1 MSRLAGRAARGAW
14 PALRRGAVAFAVVA
28 GIGQV
33 LALAMWASGAGEL
46 SLGVAARVG
55 ALYVG
60 AFHHVAIRLDIRDVA
75 TPAAGSISL
84 SIGIALLSV
93 TLLAGWLLA
102 RSGRAVAGHVSGGA
116 ALRAARGATV
126 AIGYAVPSFL
136 LALVTSVE
144 TVPLGAAAPGGVFR
158 MTLTPWQALVFPLAV
173 GAVSGAAG
181 GLRAS
186 LEAGGRSWAS
196 APVAG
201 SLRMLMAAALLS
213 FAGLFVGGVVQP
225 DEPVALAT
233 PTTARYLRPV
243 LDRPVTGIV
252 LLGHHVG
259 LLPNEAVWTLVPA
272 MGGCDRIGGDV
283 EADVLCYERFP
294 ASIGPS
300 LTPIP
305 GAATVRL
312 PLGEATYRSAPPG
325 YLLFLIVP
333 AAATVLG
340 GMRAAAVASGPRSSA
355 PGRPG
360 SETAEAV
367 RAGALAGVGFAVA
380 VGALAALSSVT
391 IGYRSTVGGEAAR
404 GWLVVGPQ
412 ILPGIALA
420 LAWGIAGGA
429 AGAALELT
437 RRRSRLL
444 RRARRGAA
452 PR

>member
-1 MSRLAGRAARGAW
+1 MW

-28 GIGQV
+28 GIGQA
-33 LALAMWASGAGEL
+33 LALAVWASGAAEL
-46 SLGVAARVG
+46 SLAAAARVG

-60 AFHHVAIRLDIRDVA
+60 AFHHVAIRLDVRDVA
-75 TPAAGSISL
+75 TPGAGSISL

-102 RSGRAVAGHVSGGA
+102 RSGRAVAGQASGGA
-116 ALRAARGATV
+116 AVRAARGATV
-126 AIGYAVPSFL
+126 AIGYAVPSFV
-136 LALVTSVE
+136 LALLTSVE
-144 TVPLGAAAPGGVFR
+144 TAPLGAAAPGGVFR
-158 MTLTPWQALVFPLAV
+158 LTLTPWQALVFPLAI
-173 GAVSGAAG
+173 GAVAGAAG
-181 GLRAS
+181 GLRAV
-186 LEAGGRSWAS
+186 LEAGGPSWAR

-201 SLRMLMAAALLS
+201 SLRMLIAAALLS

-243 LDRPVTGIV
+243 LDRPATGIV
-252 LLGHHVG
+252 LLGHHVA

-272 MGGCDRIGGDV
+272 MGGCDRVGGDV
-283 EADVLCYERFP
+283 EADVLCYGRFP
-294 ASIGPS
+294 VSIGPS

-305 GAATVRL
+305 GATAIRL

-333 AAATVLG
+333 AVATVLG
-340 GMRAAAVASGPRSSA
+340 GMRAAAVASGPGSSRT
-355 PGRPG
+355 GRPG
-360 SETAEAV
+360 GTGDAV

-380 VGALAALSSVT
+380 VGALAALSTVT
-391 IGYRSTVGGEAAR
+391 IGYRSTVAGEAAR

-412 ILPGIALA
+412 IEPGIALA
-420 LAWGIAGGA
+420 LVWGIAGGA

-437 RRRSRLL
+437 RRRSRPL